1 MRMRNERMR
10 GGVTKMKSTWNGYEE
25 IYNLTTEGKI

>member
-1 MRMRNERMR
+1 MRNERMR
-10 GGVTKMKSTWNGYEE
+10 GGVIKMRRTWNGYKE